1 MSNHLSQRELR
12 VLVALSKGPQN
23 SRELAEATGV
33 LNPAHYVMRLRHRGW
48 RIKCV
53 RVAKLDRD
61 GKKCWPGIYMFVTED
76 ERRRAILSLKKETP
90 ASVAV
95 SEGPQYSS
103 KSESTANLRGVQD
116 E

>member
-1 MSNHLSQRELR
+1 MSNTLCPRERR
-12 VLVALSKGPQN
+12 VLAALADRGLGVRDLADAAGVA
-23 SRELAEATGV
+23 
-33 LNPAHYVMRLRHRGW
+33 NPPNYVMKLRHRGW

-53 RVAKLDRD
+53 RVAKFDRD